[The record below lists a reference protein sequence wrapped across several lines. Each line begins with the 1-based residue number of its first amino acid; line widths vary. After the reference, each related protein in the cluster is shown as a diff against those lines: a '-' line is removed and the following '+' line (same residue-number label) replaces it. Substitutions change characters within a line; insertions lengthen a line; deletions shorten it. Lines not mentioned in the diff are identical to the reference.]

1 MSDFAVSTLGGAGP
15 VQPHLSSLLPDW
27 LNPQI
32 FLANPAL
39 APWVVLLV
47 CGIIFAETGL
57 LIGFFLPGD
66 SMLFTAGLL
75 VATDTIKFN
84 IWLFVA
90 LIIVAA
96 ILGNQTGYLIGSKAG
111 PAIFNKPDSKLFK
124 RENVESA
131 HAFFEKHGGKALVLA
146 RFVPII
152 RTFVP
157 VIVGVAQMSKR
168 KFLLFNVIGAVLWGG
183 GVTLLGYLLGDKV
196 PWVRDN
202 LDVIFI
208 IIVLLSVIPIGIEV
222 LRGVIARRQAKSLGT
237 DAVEEFLE
245 EHEPKHERTHR
256 SGTEH

>member
-1 MSDFAVSTLGGAGP
+1 MSDLAVSALGGAGP
-15 VQPHLSSLLPDW
+15 VQPHLASFLPDW
-27 LNPQI
+27 LNPQV
-32 FLANPAL
+32 FLANPAF

-75 VATDTIKFN
+75 VATGTIQVN
-84 IWLFVA
+84 IWVLTA

-96 ILGNQTGYLIGSKAG
+96 IIGNQVGYLIGSKAG
-111 PAIFNKPDSKLFK
+111 PALFNRPNSKLFK
-124 RENVESA
+124 RENVDSA
-131 HAFFEKHGGKALVLA
+131 HAFFEKHGGKALILA

-168 KFLLFNVIGAVLWGG
+168 KFFTYNVIGAVLWGG

-196 PWVRDN
+196 PWVKDN
-202 LDVIFI
+202 LDIIFI
-208 IIVLLSVIPIGIEV
+208 AIVLVSVIPIAIEV
-222 LRGVIARRQAKSLGT
+222 IRGAIARRQAEKYGT
-237 DAVEEFLE
+237 DVVDEFIE
-245 EHEPKHERTHR
+245 EHEPEEERRTP
-256 SGTEH
+256 

>member
-1 MSDFAVSTLGGAGP
+1 MSDLAVSALGGAGP
-15 VQPHLSSLLPDW
+15 VQPHLASFLPDW
-27 LNPQI
+27 LNPQV
-32 FLANPAL
+32 FLANPAF

-75 VATDTIKFN
+75 VATGTIQVN
-84 IWLFVA
+84 IWVLTA

-96 ILGNQTGYLIGSKAG
+96 IIGNQVGYLIGSKAG
-111 PAIFNKPDSKLFK
+111 PALFNKPDSKLFK

-131 HAFFEKHGGKALVLA
+131 HAFFEKHGGKALILA

-168 KFLLFNVIGAVLWGG
+168 KFFTYNVIGAVLWGG

-196 PWVRDN
+196 PWVKDN
-202 LDVIFI
+202 LDIIFI
-208 IIVLLSVIPIGIEV
+208 AIVLVSVIPIAIEV
-222 LRGVIARRQAKSLGT
+222 IRGVIAKRQAEKYGT
-237 DAVEEFLE
+237 DVVDEFIE
-245 EHEPKHERTHR
+245 EHEPEEERRTP
-256 SGTEH
+256 

>member
-1 MSDFAVSTLGGAGP
+1 MSDFAVSALGGAGP
-15 VQPHLSSLLPDW
+15 VQPHLASFLPDW

-32 FLANPAL
+32 FLADPAL

-84 IWLFVA
+84 VWLFAA
-90 LIIVAA
+90 LIIVSA
-96 ILGNQTGYLIGSKAG
+96 IVGNQTGYLIGSKAG
-111 PAIFNKPDSKLFK
+111 PAIFNKPDSRLFK
-124 RENVESA
+124 RENVDKA
-131 HAFFEKHGGKALVLA
+131 HAFFEKHGGKALILA

-168 KFLLFNVIGAVLWGG
+168 KFFLFNVIGAVLWGG
-183 GVTLLGYLLGDKV
+183 GVTLLGYLLGDRI

-202 LDVIFI
+202 LDIIFI
-208 IIVLLSVIPIGIEV
+208 IIVLLSVIPIGVEV
-222 LRGVIARRQAKSLGT
+222 LRGVSAKRQAADYGT
-237 DAVEEFLE
+237 DAVDEYFE
-245 EHEPKHERTHR
+245 EHAPENERKTNP
-256 SGTEH
+256 

>member
-1 MSDFAVSTLGGAGP
+1 MSDLAVSALGGAGP
-15 VQPHLSSLLPDW
+15 VQPHLASFLPDW
-27 LNPQI
+27 LNPQV
-32 FLANPAL
+32 FLANPAF

-75 VATDTIKFN
+75 VATGTIQVN
-84 IWLFVA
+84 IWVLTA

-96 ILGNQTGYLIGSKAG
+96 IIGNQVGYLIGSKAG
-111 PAIFNKPDSKLFK
+111 PALFNRPNSKLFK
-124 RENVESA
+124 RENVDSA
-131 HAFFEKHGGKALVLA
+131 HAFFEKHGGKALILA

-168 KFLLFNVIGAVLWGG
+168 KFFTYNVIGAVLWGG

-196 PWVRDN
+196 PWVKDN
-202 LDVIFI
+202 LDIIFI
-208 IIVLLSVIPIGIEV
+208 AIVLVSVIPIAIEV
-222 LRGVIARRQAKSLGT
+222 IRGAIARRQAEKYGT
-237 DAVEEFLE
+237 DVVDEFIEEPEPE
-245 EHEPKHERTHR
+245 EERRTP
-256 SGTEH
+256 

>member
-15 VQPHLSSLLPDW
+15 VQPHMASFLPDW
-27 LNPQI
+27 LNPQV

-47 CGIIFAETGL
+47 CGIVFAETGL
-57 LIGFFLPGD
+57 LVGFFLPGD

-84 IWLFVA
+84 IWALAA

-96 ILGNQTGYLIGSKAG
+96 IIGNQTGYFIGAKAG
-111 PAIFNKPDSKLFK
+111 PAIFNKPDSRLFK

-131 HAFFEKHGGKALVLA
+131 HAFFEKHGGKALILA

-157 VIVGVAQMSKR
+157 VIVGVAQMDKR
-168 KFLLFNVIGAVLWGG
+168 KFFLFNVIGAVLWGG
-183 GVTLLGYLLGDKV
+183 GVTLLGFLLGDRV

-202 LDVIFI
+202 LDIIFI
-208 IIVLLSVIPIGIEV
+208 VIVLISVIPVGIEV
-222 LRGVIARRQAKSLGT
+222 LRGVLAKRKAAVAGT
-237 DAVEEFLE
+237 DPVEEFID
-245 EHEPKHERTHR
+245 EHDGGPRRER
-256 SGTEH
+256 

>member
-1 MSDFAVSTLGGAGP
+1 MSDFAVSALGGAGP
-15 VQPHLSSLLPDW
+15 VQPHLASFLPDW

-32 FLANPAL
+32 FLADPAL

-84 IWLFVA
+84 VWLFAA
-90 LIIVAA
+90 LIIVSA
-96 ILGNQTGYLIGSKAG
+96 IVGNQTGYLIGSKAG
-111 PAIFNKPDSKLFK
+111 PAIFNKPDSRLFK
-124 RENVESA
+124 RENVDKA
-131 HAFFEKHGGKALVLA
+131 HAFFEKHGGKALILA

-168 KFLLFNVIGAVLWGG
+168 KFFLFNVIGAVLWGG
-183 GVTLLGYLLGDKV
+183 GVTLLGYLLGDRI

-202 LDVIFI
+202 LDIIFI

-222 LRGVIARRQAKSLGT
+222 LRGMSAKRQAADYGT
-237 DAVEEFLE
+237 DAVDEYIE
-245 EHEPKHERTHR
+245 EHAPENERKTNP
-256 SGTEH
+256 

>member
-1 MSDFAVSTLGGAGP
+1 MSDLAVSALGGAGP
-15 VQPHLSSLLPDW
+15 VQPHLASFLPDW
-27 LNPQI
+27 LNPQV
-32 FLANPAL
+32 FLANPAF

-75 VATDTIKFN
+75 VATGTIQVN
-84 IWLFVA
+84 IWVLTA

-96 ILGNQTGYLIGSKAG
+96 IVGNQVGYLIGSKAG
-111 PAIFNKPDSKLFK
+111 PALFNRPNSKLFK
-124 RENVESA
+124 RENVDSA
-131 HAFFEKHGGKALVLA
+131 HAFFEKHGGKALILA

-168 KFLLFNVIGAVLWGG
+168 KFFTYNVIGAVLWGG

-196 PWVRDN
+196 PWVKDN
-202 LDVIFI
+202 LDIIFI
-208 IIVLLSVIPIGIEV
+208 AIVLVSVIPIAIEV
-222 LRGVIARRQAKSLGT
+222 IRGVIAKRQAEKYGT
-237 DAVEEFLE
+237 DVVDEFIE
-245 EHEPKHERTHR
+245 EHEPEEERRTP
-256 SGTEH
+256 

>member
-1 MSDFAVSTLGGAGP
+1 MSDLAVSALGGAGP
-15 VQPHLSSLLPDW
+15 VQPQMASFLPDW
-27 LNPQI
+27 LNPQV
-32 FLANPAL
+32 FLANPAF

-75 VATDTIKFN
+75 VATGTIQVN
-84 IWLFVA
+84 IWVLTA

-96 ILGNQTGYLIGSKAG
+96 IIGNQVGYLIGSKAG
-111 PAIFNKPDSKLFK
+111 PALFNRPNSKLFK
-124 RENVESA
+124 RENVDSA
-131 HAFFEKHGGKALVLA
+131 HAFFEKHGGKALILA

-168 KFLLFNVIGAVLWGG
+168 KFFTYNVIGAVLWGG

-196 PWVRDN
+196 PWVKDN
-202 LDVIFI
+202 LDIIFI
-208 IIVLLSVIPIGIEV
+208 AIVLVSVIPIAIEV
-222 LRGVIARRQAKSLGT
+222 IRGAIAKRQAEKYGT
-237 DAVEEFLE
+237 DVVDEFIE
-245 EHEPKHERTHR
+245 EHEPEEDRRTP
-256 SGTEH
+256 

>member
-1 MSDFAVSTLGGAGP
+1 MSDLAVSALGGAGP
-15 VQPHLSSLLPDW
+15 VQPHLASFLPDW
-27 LNPQI
+27 LNPQV
-32 FLANPAL
+32 FLANPAF

-75 VATDTIKFN
+75 VATGTIQVN
-84 IWLFVA
+84 IWVLTA

-96 ILGNQTGYLIGSKAG
+96 IIGNQVGYLIGSKAG
-111 PAIFNKPDSKLFK
+111 PALFNKPDSKLFK

-131 HAFFEKHGGKALVLA
+131 HAFFEKHGGKALILA

-168 KFLLFNVIGAVLWGG
+168 KFFTYNVIGAVLWGG

-196 PWVRDN
+196 PWVKDN
-202 LDVIFI
+202 LDIIFI
-208 IIVLLSVIPIGIEV
+208 AIVLVSVIPIAIEV
-222 LRGVIARRQAKSLGT
+222 IRGAIARRQAEKYGT
-237 DAVEEFLE
+237 DVVDEFIE
-245 EHEPKHERTHR
+245 EHEPEEERRTP
-256 SGTEH
+256 

>member
-1 MSDFAVSTLGGAGP
+1 MSDLAVSALGGAGP
-15 VQPHLSSLLPDW
+15 VQPHLASFLPDW
-27 LNPQI
+27 LNPQV
-32 FLANPAL
+32 FLANPAF

-75 VATDTIKFN
+75 VATGTIQVN
-84 IWLFVA
+84 IWVLTA

-96 ILGNQTGYLIGSKAG
+96 IIGNQVGYLIGSKAG
-111 PAIFNKPDSKLFK
+111 PALFNRPNSKLFK

-131 HAFFEKHGGKALVLA
+131 HAFFEKHGGKALILA

-168 KFLLFNVIGAVLWGG
+168 KFFTYNVIGAVLWGG

-196 PWVRDN
+196 PWVKDN
-202 LDVIFI
+202 LDIIFI
-208 IIVLLSVIPIGIEV
+208 AIVLVSVIPIAIEV
-222 LRGVIARRQAKSLGT
+222 VRGAIAKRQAEKYGT
-237 DAVEEFLE
+237 DVVDEFIE
-245 EHEPKHERTHR
+245 EHEPEEERRTP
-256 SGTEH
+256 

>member
-1 MSDFAVSTLGGAGP
+1 MSDFAVSALGGAGP
-15 VQPHLSSLLPDW
+15 VQPHLASFLPDW

-32 FLANPAL
+32 FLADPAL

-84 IWLFVA
+84 VWLFAA

-96 ILGNQTGYLIGSKAG
+96 IVGNQTGYLIGSKAG
-111 PAIFNKPDSKLFK
+111 PAIFNKPDSRLFK
-124 RENVESA
+124 RENVDKA
-131 HAFFEKHGGKALVLA
+131 HAFFEKHGGKALILA

-168 KFLLFNVIGAVLWGG
+168 KFFLFNVIGAVLWGG
-183 GVTLLGYLLGDKV
+183 GVTLLGYLLGDRI

-202 LDVIFI
+202 LDIIFI
-208 IIVLLSVIPIGIEV
+208 IIVLLSVIPIGVEV
-222 LRGVIARRQAKSLGT
+222 LRGMSAKRQAADYGT
-237 DAVEEFLE
+237 DAVDEYIE
-245 EHEPKHERTHR
+245 EHAPENERKTNP
-256 SGTEH
+256 

>member
-1 MSDFAVSTLGGAGP
+1 VNLSAISDFAVSTIGGAGP
-15 VQPHLSSLLPDW
+15 VQPHMSSVLPDW
-27 LNPQI
+27 LNPQV
-32 FLANPAL
+32 FLADPAL

-84 IWLFVA
+84 IYAFAA

-96 ILGNQTGYLIGSKAG
+96 ILGNQAGYLIGAKAG
-111 PAIFNKPDSKLFK
+111 PAIFNRPDSRFFK

-157 VIVGVAQMSKR
+157 VIVGVAQMDKR
-168 KFLLFNVIGAVLWGG
+168 KFFLFNVIGAVLWGG

-202 LDVIFI
+202 LDIIFV
-208 IIVLLSVIPIGIEV
+208 IIVLVSVIPIAIEV
-222 LRGVIARRQAKSLGT
+222 ARGFIAKRQAAKNGT
-237 DAVEEFLE
+237 DPIEEFIE
-245 EHEPKHERTHR
+245 EHEPGEDRKTP
-256 SGTEH
+256 

>member
-1 MSDFAVSTLGGAGP
+1 MSDLAVSALGGAGP
-15 VQPHLSSLLPDW
+15 VQPHLASFLPDW
-27 LNPQI
+27 LNPQV
-32 FLANPAL
+32 FLANPAF

-75 VATDTIKFN
+75 VATGTIQVN
-84 IWLFVA
+84 IWVLTA

-96 ILGNQTGYLIGSKAG
+96 IIGNQVGYLIGSKAG
-111 PAIFNKPDSKLFK
+111 PALFNRPNSKLFK
-124 RENVESA
+124 RENVDSA
-131 HAFFEKHGGKALVLA
+131 HAFFEKHGGKALILA

-168 KFLLFNVIGAVLWGG
+168 KFFTYNVIGAVLWGG

-196 PWVRDN
+196 PWVKDN
-202 LDVIFI
+202 LDIIFI
-208 IIVLLSVIPIGIEV
+208 AIVLVSVIPIAIEV
-222 LRGVIARRQAKSLGT
+222 IRGAIARRQAEKYGT
-237 DAVEEFLE
+237 DAVDEFIE
-245 EHEPKHERTHR
+245 EHEPE
-256 SGTEH
+256 

>member
-1 MSDFAVSTLGGAGP
+1 MNLLAISDFAVSTIGGAGP

-27 LNPQI
+27 LNPQV
-32 FLANPAL
+32 FLADPAL

-57 LIGFFLPGD
+57 LVGFFLPGD

-84 IWLFVA
+84 IWAFAA
-90 LIIVAA
+90 LIIVSA
-96 ILGNQTGYLIGSKAG
+96 IIGNQAGYLIGSKAG

-131 HAFFEKHGGKALVLA
+131 HAFFEKHGGKALILA

-196 PWVRDN
+196 PWVREN
-202 LDVIFI
+202 LDIIFI
-208 IIVLLSVIPIGIEV
+208 AIVLVSVIPIGIEV
-222 LRGVIARRQAKSLGT
+222 IRGFIAKRQAEKYGT
-237 DAVEEFLE
+237 DPVEGFIE
-245 EHEPKHERTHR
+245 EHEPEEERKTP
-256 SGTEH
+256 

>member
-1 MSDFAVSTLGGAGP
+1 MSDLAVSALGGAGP
-15 VQPHLSSLLPDW
+15 VQPQLASLLPDW
-27 LNPQI
+27 LNPQV
-32 FLANPAL
+32 FLANPAF

-75 VATDTIKFN
+75 VATGTIKVN
-84 IWLFVA
+84 IWVLTA

-96 ILGNQTGYLIGSKAG
+96 IIGNQVGYLIGSKAG
-111 PAIFNKPDSKLFK
+111 PALFNKPDSKLFK

-131 HAFFEKHGGKALVLA
+131 HAFFEKHGGKALILA

-168 KFLLFNVIGAVLWGG
+168 KFFTYNVIGAVLWGG

-196 PWVRDN
+196 PWVKDN
-202 LDVIFI
+202 LDIIFI
-208 IIVLLSVIPIGIEV
+208 AIVLVSVIPIGIEV
-222 LRGVIARRQAKSLGT
+222 VRGMIAKRQAEKYGT
-237 DAVEEFLE
+237 DVVDEFIE
-245 EHEPKHERTHR
+245 EHEPEEERRTP
-256 SGTEH
+256 

>member
-1 MSDFAVSTLGGAGP
+1 MSDLAVSALGGAGP
-15 VQPHLSSLLPDW
+15 VQPQMASFLPDW
-27 LNPQI
+27 LNPQV
-32 FLANPAL
+32 FLANPAF

-75 VATDTIKFN
+75 VATGTIQVN
-84 IWLFVA
+84 IWVLTA

-96 ILGNQTGYLIGSKAG
+96 IIGNQVGYLIGSKAG
-111 PAIFNKPDSKLFK
+111 PALFNRPNSKLFK
-124 RENVESA
+124 RENVDSA
-131 HAFFEKHGGKALVLA
+131 HAFFEKHGGKALILA

-168 KFLLFNVIGAVLWGG
+168 KFFTYNVIGAVLWGG

-196 PWVRDN
+196 PWVKDN
-202 LDVIFI
+202 LDIIFI
-208 IIVLLSVIPIGIEV
+208 AIVLVSVIPIAIEV
-222 LRGVIARRQAKSLGT
+222 IRGAIARRQAEKYGT
-237 DAVEEFLE
+237 DVVDEFIE
-245 EHEPKHERTHR
+245 EHEPEEERRTP
-256 SGTEH
+256 

>member
-1 MSDFAVSTLGGAGP
+1 MSDLAVSALGGAGP
-15 VQPHLSSLLPDW
+15 VQPHLASFLPDW
-27 LNPQI
+27 LNPQV
-32 FLANPAL
+32 FLANPAF

-75 VATDTIKFN
+75 VATGTIQVN
-84 IWLFVA
+84 IWVLTA

-96 ILGNQTGYLIGSKAG
+96 IIGNQVGYLIGSKAG
-111 PAIFNKPDSKLFK
+111 PALFNRPNSKLFK

-131 HAFFEKHGGKALVLA
+131 HAFFEKHGGKALILA

-168 KFLLFNVIGAVLWGG
+168 KFFTYNVIGAVLWGG

-196 PWVRDN
+196 PWVKDN
-202 LDVIFI
+202 LDIIFI
-208 IIVLLSVIPIGIEV
+208 AIVLVSVIPIAIEV
-222 LRGVIARRQAKSLGT
+222 IRGAIAKRQAEKYGT
-237 DAVEEFLE
+237 DVVDEFIE
-245 EHEPKHERTHR
+245 EHEPEEERRTP
-256 SGTEH
+256 

>member
-1 MSDFAVSTLGGAGP
+1 MSDLAVSALGGAGP
-15 VQPHLSSLLPDW
+15 VQPQLASFLPDW
-27 LNPQI
+27 LNPQV
-32 FLANPAL
+32 FLANPAF

-75 VATDTIKFN
+75 VATGTIQVN
-84 IWLFVA
+84 IWVLTA

-96 ILGNQTGYLIGSKAG
+96 IIGNQVGYLIGSKAG
-111 PAIFNKPDSKLFK
+111 PALFNRPNSKLFK
-124 RENVESA
+124 RENVDSA
-131 HAFFEKHGGKALVLA
+131 HAFFEKHGGKALILA

-168 KFLLFNVIGAVLWGG
+168 KFFTYNVIGAVLWGG

-196 PWVRDN
+196 PWVKDN
-202 LDVIFI
+202 LDIIFI
-208 IIVLLSVIPIGIEV
+208 AIVLVSVIPIGIEV
-222 LRGVIARRQAKSLGT
+222 VRGMIARRQAEKYGT
-237 DAVEEFLE
+237 DVVDEFIE
-245 EHEPKHERTHR
+245 EHEPEEERRTP
-256 SGTEH
+256 

>member
-1 MSDFAVSTLGGAGP
+1 MSDLAVSALGGAGP
-15 VQPHLSSLLPDW
+15 VQPHLASFLPDW
-27 LNPQI
+27 LNPQV
-32 FLANPAL
+32 FLANPAF

-75 VATDTIKFN
+75 VATGTIQVN
-84 IWLFVA
+84 IWVLTA

-96 ILGNQTGYLIGSKAG
+96 IIGNQVGYLIGSKAG
-111 PAIFNKPDSKLFK
+111 PALFNRPNSKLFK
-124 RENVESA
+124 RENVDSA
-131 HAFFEKHGGKALVLA
+131 HAFFEKHGGKALILA

-168 KFLLFNVIGAVLWGG
+168 KFFTYNVIGAVLWGG

-196 PWVRDN
+196 PWVKDN
-202 LDVIFI
+202 LDIIFI
-208 IIVLLSVIPIGIEV
+208 AIVLVSVIPIAIEV
-222 LRGVIARRQAKSLGT
+222 IRGAIAKRQAEKYGT
-237 DAVEEFLE
+237 DVVDEFIE
-245 EHEPKHERTHR
+245 EHEPEEERRTP
-256 SGTEH
+256 

>member
-1 MSDFAVSTLGGAGP
+1 MSDLAVSALGGAGP
-15 VQPHLSSLLPDW
+15 VQPHLASFLPDW
-27 LNPQI
+27 LNPQV
-32 FLANPAL
+32 FLANPAF

-75 VATDTIKFN
+75 VATGTIQVN
-84 IWLFVA
+84 IWVLTA

-96 ILGNQTGYLIGSKAG
+96 IIGNQVGYLIGSKAG
-111 PAIFNKPDSKLFK
+111 PALFNRPNSKLFK
-124 RENVESA
+124 RENVDSA
-131 HAFFEKHGGKALVLA
+131 HAFFEKHGGKALILA

-168 KFLLFNVIGAVLWGG
+168 KFFTYNVIGAVLWGG

-196 PWVRDN
+196 PWVKDN
-202 LDVIFI
+202 LDIIFI
-208 IIVLLSVIPIGIEV
+208 AIVLVSVIPIAIEV
-222 LRGVIARRQAKSLGT
+222 VRGTIAKRQAEKYGT
-237 DAVEEFLE
+237 DVVDEFIE
-245 EHEPKHERTHR
+245 EHEPEEERRTP
-256 SGTEH
+256 

>member
-1 MSDFAVSTLGGAGP
+1 MSDFAVSAIGGAGP

-27 LNPQI
+27 LNPQV
-32 FLANPAL
+32 FLANPAF

-57 LIGFFLPGD
+57 LVGFFLPGD

-75 VATDTIKFN
+75 VATGTIKFN
-84 IWLFVA
+84 IWAFVA
-90 LIIVAA
+90 LIIVSA
-96 ILGNQTGYLIGSKAG
+96 ILGNQAGYLIGSKAG
-111 PAIFNKPDSKLFK
+111 PALFNKPDSKLFK

-131 HAFFEKHGGKALVLA
+131 HAFFEKHGGKALILA

-168 KFLLFNVIGAVLWGG
+168 KFFLFNVIGAVLWGG

-202 LDVIFI
+202 LDIIFI
-208 IIVLLSVIPIGIEV
+208 AIVLVSVIPIAIEV
-222 LRGVIARRQAKSLGT
+222 IRGFIARRQAAKYST
-237 DAVEEFLE
+237 DVVEEFIE
-245 EHEPKHERTHR
+245 EHEPEAERKTP
-256 SGTEH
+256 

>member
-1 MSDFAVSTLGGAGP
+1 MSSV
-15 VQPHLSSLLPDW
+15 LPDW
-27 LNPQI
+27 LNPQV
-32 FLANPAL
+32 FLADPAL

-84 IWLFVA
+84 IWAFAA
-90 LIIVAA
+90 LIIVSA
-96 ILGNQTGYLIGSKAG
+96 ILGNQAGYLIGAKAG
-111 PAIFNKPDSKLFK
+111 PAIFNRPDSRLFK

-157 VIVGVAQMSKR
+157 VIVGVAQMDKR
-168 KFLLFNVIGAVLWGG
+168 KFFLFNVIGAVLWGG

-202 LDVIFI
+202 LDIIFV
-208 IIVLLSVIPIGIEV
+208 IIVLVSVIPIGIEV
-222 LRGVIARRQAKSLGT
+222 ARGLIAKRQALKNGT
-237 DAVEEFLE
+237 DVVEEFIE
-245 EHEPKHERTHR
+245 EHEPEEDRRTP
-256 SGTEH
+256 